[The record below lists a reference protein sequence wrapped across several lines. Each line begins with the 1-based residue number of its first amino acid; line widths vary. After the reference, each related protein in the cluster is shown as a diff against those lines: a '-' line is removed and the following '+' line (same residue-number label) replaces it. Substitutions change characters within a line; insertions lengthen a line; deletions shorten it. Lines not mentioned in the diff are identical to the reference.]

1 MKQMKKILTLLLVGM
16 LLLVGCTMQPAG
28 QENSTDKKSNTIG
41 LSISTMNN
49 PFFVTLKNA
58 TEKKAKEMGFTLIT
72 VDAQNNSAKQASD
85 VEDLIQKNV
94 DVLLINPVD
103 SDAVVSAVQSA
114 NNANVPVIT
123 LDRSAN
129 GGKVVSHIASDNVA
143 GGEIAGKHLIEI
155 VGNGA
160 SIVELEGVPG
170 SSAARERGQGFHKV
184 IDGKLKVISKQSA
197 DFDRSKGLS
206 VMENIIQGNKNIQA
220 VFAHNDEMALG
231 AIEALKSAGLTNVK
245 VIGFDGTNEA
255 KDAVNKGDLS
265 ATIAQRPDVMGQ
277 TAIET
282 AKKVLDGQKV
292 ETKIPVDLELTVKK

>member
-1 MKQMKKILTLLLVGM
+1 MKKIFTLLLVGM
-16 LLLVGCTMQPAG
+16 LLLVGCSMQPAG
-28 QENSTDKKSNTIG
+28 QKNSTDKKSNTIG

-58 TEKKAKEMGFTLIT
+58 TEKKAKEMGYTLIT

-114 NNANVPVIT
+114 NNASVPVIT

-143 GGEIAGKHLIEI
+143 GGEIAGKHLIEL

-160 SIVELEGVPG
+160 NIVELEGVPG
-170 SSAARERGQGFHKV
+170 SSAARERGKGFHKV

-255 KDAVNKGDLS
+255 KEAVNKGDLS

-292 ETKIPVDLELTVKK
+292 EAKIPVDLELTVKK

>member
-1 MKQMKKILTLLLVGM
+1 MKKIFTLILVGM
-16 LLLVGCTMQPAG
+16 LMLVGCSMQPAG
-28 QENSTDKKSNTIG
+28 QENTSEKKSANTIG

-58 TEKKAKEMGFTLIT
+58 TEKKAKELGYKLIT

-94 DVLLINPVD
+94 DFLLINPVD

-114 NNANVPVIT
+114 NNANIPVIT

-143 GGEIAGKHLIEI
+143 GGEMAGKHLLEL

-160 SIVELEGVPG
+160 NVVELEGVPG

-184 IDGKLKVISKQSA
+184 IDGKLKVVSKQSA

-206 VMENIIQGNKNIQA
+206 VMENIIQGNKNIQG
-220 VFAHNDEMALG
+220 VFAQNDEMAL
-231 AIEALKSAGLTNVK
+231 
-245 VIGFDGTNEA
+245 
-255 KDAVNKGDLS
+255 
-265 ATIAQRPDVMGQ
+265 
-277 TAIET
+277 
-282 AKKVLDGQKV
+282 
-292 ETKIPVDLELTVKK
+292 

>member
-1 MKQMKKILTLLLVGM
+1 MKKIFTLVLVGM
-16 LLLVGCTMQPAG
+16 LLLVGCSMQPAG
-28 QENSTDKKSNTIG
+28 QEKTSDKKSAKTIG

-58 TEKKAKEMGFTLIT
+58 TEKKAKELGYTLIT

-94 DVLLINPVD
+94 DFLLINPVD

-114 NNANVPVIT
+114 NNANIPVIT

-129 GGKVVSHIASDNVA
+129 GGKVVSHIASDNVS
-143 GGEIAGKHLIEI
+143 GGEMAGKHLLQL

-160 SIVELEGVPG
+160 NIVELEGVPG

-184 IDGKLKVISKQSA
+184 IDGKLKVVSKQSA

-206 VMENIIQGNKNIQA
+206 VMENIIQGNKNIQG
-220 VFAHNDEMALG
+220 VFAQNDEMALG
-231 AIEALKSAGLTNVK
+231 ALEALKSAGLTNVK
-245 VIGFDGTNEA
+245 VIGFDGTDEA
-255 KDAVNKGDLS
+255 KAAVNKGELS
-265 ATIAQRPDVMGQ
+265 ATIAQKPDVMGE

-282 AKKVLDGQKV
+282 VKKVLAGEKV
-292 ETKIPVDLELTVKK
+292 DANIPVPLELVVKK

>member
-1 MKQMKKILTLLLVGM
+1 MKKIFTLFLVGM
-16 LLLVGCTMQPAG
+16 LLLVGCSMQPAG
-28 QENSTDKKSNTIG
+28 QKNATDKKSDTIG

-58 TEKKAKEMGFTLIT
+58 TEKKAKEMGYTLIT

-114 NNANVPVIT
+114 NNASIPVIT

-143 GGEIAGKHLIEI
+143 GGEIAGKHLIEL

-160 SIVELEGVPG
+160 NIVELEGVPG

-292 ETKIPVDLELTVKK
+292 EAQIPVDLELTVKK

>member
-1 MKQMKKILTLLLVGM
+1 MKKIFTLLLVGM
-16 LLLVGCTMQPAG
+16 LLLVGCSMQPAD
-28 QENSTDKKSNTIG
+28 QENATDKKSNTIG

-58 TEKKAKEMGFTLIT
+58 TEKKAKEMGYTLIT

-114 NNANVPVIT
+114 NNASVPVIT

-143 GGEIAGKHLIEI
+143 GGEIAGKHLIEL

-160 SIVELEGVPG
+160 NIVELEGVPG
-170 SSAARERGQGFHKV
+170 SSAARERGKGFHKV

-255 KDAVNKGDLS
+255 KEAVNKGDLS
-265 ATIAQRPDVMGQ
+265 ATITQRPDVMGQ

-292 ETKIPVDLELTVKK
+292 EAQIPVDLELTVKK

>member
-1 MKQMKKILTLLLVGM
+1 MKKIFTLAIALM
-16 LLLVGCTMQPAG
+16 LLLVGCSMQPAG
-28 QENSTDKKSNTIG
+28 QDNANEKKSAKTIG

-58 TEKKAKEMGFTLIT
+58 TEKKAKELGYTLIT

-94 DVLLINPVD
+94 DFLLINPVD

-114 NNANVPVIT
+114 NNANIPVIT

-129 GGKVVSHIASDNVA
+129 GGKVVSHIASDNVS
-143 GGEIAGKHLIEI
+143 GGEIAGKHLLEL

-160 SIVELEGVPG
+160 NVVELEGVPG
-170 SSAARERGQGFHKV
+170 SSAARERGQGFHKI

-206 VMENIIQGNKNIQA
+206 VMENIIQGNKNIQG

-245 VIGFDGTNEA
+245 VIGFDGTDEA
-255 KDAVNKGDLS
+255 KEAVNKGELS
-265 ATIAQRPDVMGQ
+265 ATIAQRPNVMGE
-277 TAIET
+277 TAIEIVG
-282 AKKVLDGQKV
+282 KVLAGEKV
-292 ETKIPVDLELTVKK
+292 EANIPVELELVFKK